1 MNMLKT
7 IRSKLYFSVFLS
19 GCALVL
25 ISGAALY
32 EGKQMNSAASVIYNT
47 SLQGTKL
54 QGQIANKYEI
64 ARGLIV
70 GAPAELDAKKIEKL
84 KAKAQATIK
93 EGLDLTAEFESI
105 SDSKGKELAAAL
117 TDEFKK
123 MQASGDKVFEFTS
136 LFAQDQ
142 ATKELETGFSA
153 VEKSMGETLEQ
164 LSTLEE
170 ETASS
175 SFAMLKDAHDKMVLM
190 TWAILIA
197 SILSAGT
204 YSLLIARNIV
214 RRTAGLTYV
223 MARLAEGNVSIDV
236 EHTEDQDEIGEMARA
251 VLVFKQNKIQADALV
266 AEQELGRK
274 AQIERSNVV
283 STLTEKFDDE
293 TGSLVMALGQAT
305 GELHEAAT
313 RMKTLFERAELGTA
327 EILRA
332 SESSANNTSEV
343 ANASEGLRSCINE
356 ISERVRD
363 SSAISTTTSG
373 MVQNAAKQI
382 YSLAESADQIGQI
395 VTIIKGIAE
404 QTNLLALNATIEAA
418 RVGEAG
424 KGFAVVASEV
434 KSLANQTAEATETIS
449 TQIEAIQSQSR
460 ATVDTVS
467 EVTKQILKI
476 EQISLTIASAM
487 EEQKESAESIAHN
500 IQTVSQMANN
510 ICSHVSDV
518 SRDVQEVGKIAD
530 IVLSSSD
537 NLTVRGQ
544 DMTESVTQFIR
555 RVKTA

>member
-1 MNMLKT
+1 
-7 IRSKLYFSVFLS
+7 
-19 GCALVL
+19 
-25 ISGAALY
+25 
-32 EGKQMNSAASVIYNT
+32 
-47 SLQGTKL
+47 
-54 QGQIANKYEI
+54 
-64 ARGLIV
+64 
-70 GAPAELDAKKIEKL
+70 
-84 KAKAQATIK
+84 
-93 EGLDLTAEFESI
+93 
-105 SDSKGKELAAAL
+105 
-117 TDEFKK
+117 
-123 MQASGDKVFEFTS
+123 
-136 LFAQDQ
+136 
-142 ATKELETGFSA
+142 
-153 VEKSMGETLEQ
+153 
-164 LSTLEE
+164 
-170 ETASS
+170 
-175 SFAMLKDAHDKMVLM
+175 
-190 TWAILIA
+190 
-197 SILSAGT
+197 
-204 YSLLIARNIV
+204 
-214 RRTAGLTYV
+214 

-251 VLVFKQNKIQADALV
+251 VLVFKKNKIQADALV

-283 STLTEKFDDE
+283 SALTEKFDDE
-293 TGSLVMALGQAT
+293 TGSLVMSLGQAT

-530 IVLSSSD
+530 IVLESSD